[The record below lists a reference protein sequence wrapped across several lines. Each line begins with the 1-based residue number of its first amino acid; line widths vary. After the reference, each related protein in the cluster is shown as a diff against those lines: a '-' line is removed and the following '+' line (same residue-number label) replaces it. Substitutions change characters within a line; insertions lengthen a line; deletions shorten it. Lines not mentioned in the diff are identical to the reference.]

1 MRWLLK
7 RSWFWPGAAFM
18 LVAVCAGY
26 LLIPVGGSK
35 AKYGKIHVGMEASD
49 VEDLL
54 GGNVWFDWTE
64 IEWTHDERCEAGRW
78 LRTGTLFWND
88 EDGNTIQV
96 TFGRSRVT
104 GKSFT
109 PTTVS
114 FQELM
119 KLRIKRSIRP
129 LWP

>member
-1 MRWLLK
+1 
-7 RSWFWPGAAFM
+7 
-18 LVAVCAGY
+18 
-26 LLIPVGGSK
+26 
-35 AKYGKIHVGMEASD
+35 MEASD